1 MTAIFTNADVEFEDF
16 IETVEFHE
24 PITKLQDHLKDL
36 KAQGI
41 HVLDV
46 TLVSTRRFELGDY
59 NTIIYYRDES
69 RYIEYQYLIKIVR
82 PKYEVIEISKINS
95 AIASTMS
102 NISYKSLGFFK
113 TEEEARTF
121 ASDYETL
128 NRDDECIH
136 AIEVIRH
143 SPLDQSVC

>member
-1 MTAIFTNADVEFEDF
+1 MTSIFTNADVEFEDF
-16 IETVEFHE
+16 IESVQFDE
-24 PITKLQDHLKDL
+24 PITELQDHLKDL
-36 KAQGI
+36 KSQGI
-41 HVLDV
+41 HVIDV
-46 TLVSTRRFELGDY
+46 TLISTRRFELGDY
-59 NTIIYYRDES
+59 DTIIYYRDES
-69 RYIEYQYLIKIVR
+69 RYIEYQYLIKIIR
-82 PKYEVIEISKINS
+82 PKYEVIEMSKING

-113 TEEEARTF
+113 TEEEAKTF

-136 AIEVIRH
+136 TIDVIRH

>member
-1 MTAIFTNADVEFEDF
+1 MKTIFTNADIEFEDF

-24 PITKLQDHLKDL
+24 PITNLQDHLKDL

-41 HVLDV
+41 HVIDV
-46 TLVSTRRFELGDY
+46 TLISTRRLEIGAYDAITY
-59 NTIIYYRDES
+59 HRSES

-82 PKYEVIEISKINS
+82 PKYEVIEMSKING

-102 NISYKSLGFFK
+102 NISYKSLGSFQ
-113 TEEEARTF
+113 TEEEAKTF

-128 NRDDECIH
+128 NHDDECIRT
-136 AIEVIRH
+136 IDVIRR
-143 SPLDQSVC
+143 SPLDQSVF

>member
-1 MTAIFTNADVEFEDF
+1 MKTIFTNADVEFEDF

-24 PITKLQDHLKDL
+24 PIIKLQDHLKDL

-46 TLVSTRRFELGDY
+46 TLVSTRQFEIGDY
-59 NTIIYYRDES
+59 DAIIYHSGES

-82 PKYEVIEISKINS
+82 PKYEVIEMSKING

-102 NISYKSLGFFK
+102 NISCKSLRFFK
-113 TEEEARTF
+113 TEEEAKTF
-121 ASDYETL
+121 ASDYKSA
-128 NRDDECIH
+128 NRDEEDVN

-143 SPLDQSVC
+143 SPLDQPVC

>member
-1 MTAIFTNADVEFEDF
+1 MTSIFTNADVEFEDF
-16 IETVEFHE
+16 IESVEFHE

-46 TLVSTRRFELGDY
+46 TLISTRRLEIGAYDAITY
-59 NTIIYYRDES
+59 HRSES

-82 PKYEVIEISKINS
+82 PKYEVIEMSKING

-102 NISYKSLGFFK
+102 NISYKSLGFFQ
-113 TEEEARTF
+113 TEEEAKTF

-128 NRDDECIH
+128 NRDDECIRT
-136 AIEVIRH
+136 IDVIRR
-143 SPLDQSVC
+143 SPLDQSVF

>member
-1 MTAIFTNADVEFEDF
+1 MTAIFTNADIEFEDF

-46 TLVSTRRFELGDY
+46 TLISTRRFELGDY
-59 NTIIYYRDES
+59 DATIYHRIES

-82 PKYEVIEISKINS
+82 PKYEAIEMSKING

-113 TEEEARTF
+113 TEEEAKEF

-128 NRDDECIH
+128 NRDDECIRT
-136 AIEVIRH
+136 IDVIRR
-143 SPLDQSVC
+143 SPLDQSVF